1 MTTTVEKST
10 RRTPIYVHIAA
21 WSIPVLVLTQFSML
35 AIVPVAIVMI
45 ATLADKRVRPLR
57 WWAGL
62 LTLIYATPLVI
73 WLVREDGAQS
83 LSKDMHPVFVVL
95 IVAAAI
101 AFLVKIYTR
110 RKR

>member
-1 MTTTVEKST
+1 MTTTVEKTT

-45 ATLADKRVRPLR
+45 ATLADKRVSALR
-57 WWAGL
+57 WWAGA
-62 LTLIYATPLVI
+62 LTLVYAAPLVI

-83 LSKDMHPVFVVL
+83 LSKDMHTVFVVL
-95 IVAAAI
+95 IVTAAI

-110 RKR
+110 HKR